1 MKKTWILAA
10 HRSGAKFYEHTGPG
24 ALTLL
29 RTIDH
34 PAGRLMDQEIV
45 TDRPGRKYEGGSSL
59 QGTADPEVDP
69 ARHEAETFARSLA
82 AALTEGRNAHAF
94 ERLVLVAEPRFLG
107 LLRAELDAPTA
118 AMVVGSVN
126 HELTDAPAA
135 DVRAHLSG
143 ILAA

>member
-107 LLRAELDAPTA
+107 LLRGALDAPTA
-118 AMVVGSVN
+118 AMVLGSVN
-126 HELTDAPAA
+126 HALTDAPTA
-135 DVRAHLSG
+135 DLLAHLKG
-143 ILAA
+143 LVEA

>member
-10 HRSGAKFYEHTGPG
+10 HRSGAKFYEHNGPG
-24 ALTLL
+24 SLALV

-34 PAGRLMDQEIV
+34 PTGRLQDQEIV
-45 TDRPGRKYEGGSSL
+45 TDRPGRKHDGGGSL

-118 AMVVGSVN
+118 AMVLGSVN
-126 HELTDAPAA
+126 HELTDAPVA
-135 DVRAHLSG
+135 DLRAHLKG
-143 ILAA
+143 IVEA

>member
-1 MKKTWILAA
+1 MTKTWILAA

-24 ALTLL
+24 ALELV

-34 PAGRLMDQEIV
+34 PTGRLL
-45 TDRPGRKYEGGSSL
+45 DREMVSDRKGRKHEGTTNL

-118 AMVVGSVN
+118 AMVLGSVN
-126 HELTDAPAA
+126 HALTDAPVAEL
-135 DVRAHLSG
+135 REHLKEL
-143 ILAA
+143 LAA

>member
-34 PAGRLMDQEIV
+34 PAGRLQDREIV
-45 TDRPGRKYEGGSSL
+45 TDRPGRKYDGGGSL

-94 ERLVLVAEPRFLG
+94 EQVVLVAEPRFLG
-107 LLRAELDAPTA
+107 LLRGALDAPTT
-118 AMVVGSVN
+118 AMVAGSVN
-126 HELTDAPAA
+126 HELTDAPVS
-135 DVRAHLSG
+135 DLRSHLKG
-143 ILAA
+143 ILEA